1 MSDDFF
7 EQVAADKSQL
17 GFDYQDLVCLEY
29 LIDMKQGESVGLEVL
44 DDVHHERIHGGKALI
59 QVKHSVDET
68 EAVTNRDLD
77 LWKTLYNWSKA
88 LECISDDDI
97 QLIFFTNKKKTIRK
111 GLVEL
116 LAQTTIKLTDIEEKI
131 SLIKDDIDKKE
142 SFKEEGAAENPV
154 KKYVDYIDSLT
165 SEQKYRLFS
174 KIVFIFSVTDI
185 FDRLRSKI
193 EYFSIDNNKSLDVI
207 YQLIGVYRKKKYEL
221 IKGGNKLNIDF
232 DTFRK
237 EFQFDRV
244 IKLFQDRKVD
254 FSSYHSFKNINNIN
268 PKDGVFAKQLEDINI
283 DSDEIVEYAMEY
295 ATTSMFIQKMISEG
309 EFSTTEDEAVNEEL
323 YSSWR
328 TLHKRNYNGQDISN
342 EQNHMTLARNCL
354 YNLED
359 TNLVVSNS
367 TLAQPMV
374 IGKGMELSDLRWI
387 GWRKDWKKVYGGTK

>member
-29 LIDMKQGESVGLEVL
+29 LIDMKQGETVGLEVL
-44 DDVHHERIHGGKALI
+44 DDVHHERIHGEKALI
-59 QVKHSVDET
+59 QVKHSVNEA

-88 LECISDDDI
+88 LDYISDNDI
-97 QLIFFTNKKKTIRK
+97 QLIFFTNKKKTIRN
-111 GLVEL
+111 GFVEQL
-116 LAQTTIKLTDIEEKI
+116 DQTTSKLTEIEETI
-131 SLIKDDIDKKE
+131 SSIKADIDKKE
-142 SFKEEGAAENPV
+142 SVKEEDAAENPV

-165 SEQKYRLFS
+165 SEQKNRLFS

-185 FDRLRSKI
+185 FDRLRRKI
-193 EYFSIDNNKSLDVI
+193 EYFSVDNNKSLDVLN
-207 YQLIGVYRKKKYEL
+207 QLIGVYRKKKYEL
-221 IKGGNKLNIDF
+221 IKDGKKLNIDF

-244 IKLFQDRKVD
+244 IKLFQDRKVN
-254 FSSYHSFKNINNIN
+254 FSSYHGFKNINNIN
-268 PKDGVFAKQLEDINI
+268 PKDGIFAKQLEDINI
-283 DSDEIVEYAMEY
+283 DSDDIIDYAMEY
-295 ATTSMFIQKMISEG
+295 AATSMFIQKMISEG

-323 YSSWR
+323 FSSWR
-328 TLHKRNYNGQDISN
+328 TLHKRNYNGQDTSN

-367 TLAQPMV
+367 ILAQPMV

>member
-1 MSDDFF
+1 MKN
-7 EQVAADKSQL
+7 VR
-17 GFDYQDLVCLEY
+17 DLTL
-29 LIDMKQGESVGLEVL
+29 
-44 DDVHHERIHGGKALI
+44 
-59 QVKHSVDET
+59 
-68 EAVTNRDLD
+68 DLD

-165 SEQKYRLFS
+165 SEQKDRLFS

-268 PKDGVFAKQLEDINI
+268 PKDGVFAKQLEDIHI

>member
-131 SLIKDDIDKKE
+131 SLIKDNIDKKE
-142 SFKEEGAAENPV
+142 SFKEEGAADNPV

-165 SEQKYRLFS
+165 SEQKDRLFS

>member
-131 SLIKDDIDKKE
+131 SLIKDNIDKKE

-165 SEQKYRLFS
+165 SEQKDRLFS

>member
-7 EQVAADKSQL
+7 EEIAADKSQL

-59 QVKHSVDET
+59 QVKHSVNEA

-97 QLIFFTNKKKTIRK
+97 QLIFFTNKKKTTRK
-111 GLVEL
+111 GLVERL
-116 LAQTTIKLTDIEEKI
+116 DQTTSKLTDIEETI
-131 SLIKDDIDKKE
+131 SSIKADIDQKE
-142 SFKEEGAAENPV
+142 SVKEKGAAENPV
-154 KKYVDYIDSLT
+154 KKYVDYVDSLT
-165 SEQKYRLFS
+165 SEQKNSLFS
-174 KIVFIFSVTDI
+174 RIVFIFSVTDI

-193 EYFSIDNNKSLDVI
+193 EYFSVDNNKSLDVV

-244 IKLFQDRKVD
+244 IRLFQDRKVD
-254 FSSYHSFKNINNIN
+254 FSSYHGFKNINNIN
-268 PKDGVFAKQLEDINI
+268 PKDGVFAKQLDDINI
-283 DSDEIVEYAMEY
+283 DSDDIVEYAMEY
-295 ATTSMFIQKMISEG
+295 AATSMFIQKMISEG

-328 TLHKRNYNGQDISN
+328 TLHKQNYNGQDTSN

-354 YNLED
+354 YNLEG

-367 TLAQPMV
+367 ILARPMV
-374 IGKGMELSDLRWI
+374 VGKGMELSDLRRI

>member
-17 GFDYQDLVCLEY
+17 GFDYQDFVCLEY

-111 GLVEL
+111 GLVEQL
-116 LAQTTIKLTDIEEKI
+116 DQTTIKLTAIEEII
-131 SLIKDDIDKKE
+131 SSIKADIDEKE
-142 SFKEEGAAENPV
+142 SIKEEGAAENPV
-154 KKYVDYIDSLT
+154 KKYVDYVDSLT
-165 SEQKYRLFS
+165 SEKKDRLFS
-174 KIVFIFSVTDI
+174 KIVFIFSVKDI

-193 EYFSIDNNKSLDVI
+193 EYFSIDNNKSLDVV

-221 IKGGNKLNIDF
+221 IKGGNKLSISF

-254 FSSYHSFKNINNIN
+254 FSSYHGFKNINNIN

-283 DSDEIVEYAMEY
+283 DSDDIVEYAMEY
-295 ATTSMFIQKMISEG
+295 AATSMFIQKMISEG
-309 EFSTTEDEAVNEEL
+309 EFSSTEDEAVNEEL
-323 YSSWR
+323 YSCWR
-328 TLHKRNYNGQDISN
+328 SLHKRNYNGQDISN
-342 EQNHMTLARNCL
+342 DQNHMTLARNCL
-354 YNLED
+354 YDLEA

-374 IGKGMELSDLRWI
+374 IGKGIELSDLRWI

>member
-111 GLVEL
+111 GLVEQL
-116 LAQTTIKLTDIEEKI
+116 DQTTIKLTDIEEII
-131 SLIKDDIDKKE
+131 SSIKADIDEKE
-142 SFKEEGAAENPV
+142 SIKEEGAAENPV
-154 KKYVDYIDSLT
+154 RKYVDYVDSLT
-165 SEQKYRLFS
+165 SEKKDRLFS

-193 EYFSIDNNKSLDVI
+193 EYFSIDNNKSLDVV

-221 IKGGNKLNIDF
+221 IKGGNKLRIDF
-232 DTFRK
+232 GTFRK

-254 FSSYHSFKNINNIN
+254 FSSYHGFKNINNIN
-268 PKDGVFAKQLEDINI
+268 PKDGVFAKQLEDISI
-283 DSDEIVEYAMEY
+283 DSDDIVEYAMEY
-295 ATTSMFIQKMISEG
+295 AATSMFIQKMISEG

-328 TLHKRNYNGQDISN
+328 SLHKRNYNGQDVSN

-367 TLAQPMV
+367 ILAQPMV

>member
-165 SEQKYRLFS
+165 SEQKDRLFS

>member
-29 LIDMKQGESVGLEVL
+29 LIDMKQGESVGLEVI

-77 LWKTLYNWSKA
+77 LWKTLYNWSRA

-111 GLVEL
+111 GLVEQL
-116 LAQTTIKLTDIEEKI
+116 DQTTINLTDIEATI
-131 SLIKDDIDKKE
+131 SSIKADIDKKA
-142 SFKEEGAAENPV
+142 SAKEEGAAENPV
-154 KKYVDYIDSLT
+154 KKYVDYVDSLT
-165 SEQKYRLFS
+165 SEQKERLFS
-174 KIVFIFSVTDI
+174 KIVFIFSLTDI
-185 FDRLRSKI
+185 FERLRRKI
-193 EYFSIDNNKSLDVI
+193 EYFSIDNSKSLDVV
-207 YQLIGVYRKKKYEL
+207 YQLIGIYRKKKYEL
-221 IKGGNKLNIDF
+221 IKSGNKLNIDF

-237 EFQFDRV
+237 EFQFDRI
-244 IKLFQDRKVD
+244 IKLSQDRKVD
-254 FSSYHSFKNINNIN
+254 FSSYHGFKNINNIN

-283 DSDEIVEYAMEY
+283 DGDDIVEYAMEY
-295 ATTSMFIQKMISEG
+295 AATSMFIQKMISEG

-342 EQNHMTLARNCL
+342 EQVHMTLARNCL

-367 TLAQPMV
+367 ILAQPMV
-374 IGKGMELSDLRWI
+374 IGKGMELSDLLWI

>member
-1 MSDDFF
+1 MSVDFF
-7 EQVAADKSQL
+7 EQVAADKNQL

-29 LIDMKQGESVGLEVL
+29 LIDMKQGESVGLEVI

-77 LWKTLYNWSKA
+77 LWKTLYNWSRA

-111 GLVEL
+111 GLVEQL
-116 LAQTTIKLTDIEEKI
+116 DQTTINLTDIEATI
-131 SLIKDDIDKKE
+131 SSIKADIDKKA
-142 SFKEEGAAENPV
+142 SAKDEGAAENPV
-154 KKYVDYIDSLT
+154 KKYVDYVDSLT
-165 SEQKYRLFS
+165 SEQKERLFS
-174 KIVFIFSVTDI
+174 KIVFIFSLTDI
-185 FDRLRSKI
+185 FERLRRKV
-193 EYFSIDNNKSLDVI
+193 EYFSIDNSKSLDVV
-207 YQLIGVYRKKKYEL
+207 YQLIGIYRKKKYEL

-237 EFQFDRV
+237 EFQFDRI
-244 IKLFQDRKVD
+244 IKLSQDRKVD
-254 FSSYHSFKNINNIN
+254 FSSYHGFKNINNIN

-283 DSDEIVEYAMEY
+283 DGDDIVEYAMEY
-295 ATTSMFIQKMISEG
+295 AATSMFIQKMISEG

-342 EQNHMTLARNCL
+342 ETVHMTLARNCL

-367 TLAQPMV
+367 ILAQPMV

>member
-165 SEQKYRLFS
+165 SEQKDRLFS

-387 GWRKDWKKVYGGTK
+387 GWRKDWEKVYGGTK

>member
-29 LIDMKQGESVGLEVL
+29 LIDMKQGESVGLEVF

-59 QVKHSVDET
+59 QVKHSVDDT

-88 LECISDDDI
+88 LECISDDNI
-97 QLIFFTNKKKTIRK
+97 QLIFFTNKKKTTRK
-111 GLVEL
+111 GLVEQL
-116 LAQTTIKLTDIEEKI
+116 DQNTIKITGIEKEISSIKADIN
-131 SLIKDDIDKKE
+131 KKE
-142 SFKEEGAAENPV
+142 SVKEEGAAENPV
-154 KKYVDYIDSLT
+154 KKYVDYVDSLT

-174 KIVFIFSVTDI
+174 KIVFVFSVTDI

-193 EYFSIDNNKSLDVI
+193 EYFSIDSNKTLDVV

-244 IKLFQDRKVD
+244 IKLCQDRKVN
-254 FSSYHSFKNINNIN
+254 FSSYHGFKNINNIN
-268 PKDGVFAKQLEDINI
+268 PKVGVFAKQLEDINI
-283 DSDEIVEYAMEY
+283 DSDDILEYAMEY
-295 ATTSMFIQKMISEG
+295 AATSMFIQEMISEG
-309 EFSTTEDEAVNEEL
+309 EFSTTEDEAINEEL
-323 YSSWR
+323 YSFWR
-328 TLHKRNYNGQDISN
+328 ILHKRNYNGRDISN
-342 EQNHMTLARNCL
+342 EQNHMTFARNCL
-354 YNLED
+354 YDLEG

-374 IGKGMELSDLRWI
+374 IGKGMELSDLRRI

>member
-111 GLVEL
+111 GLVEQL
-116 LAQTTIKLTDIEEKI
+116 DQTTINLTDIEETI
-131 SLIKDDIDKKE
+131 SSIKGDIDKKE
-142 SFKEEGAAENPV
+142 SAKDEGAAENPV
-154 KKYVDYIDSLT
+154 KKYVDYVDSLT
-165 SEQKYRLFS
+165 SEQKERLFS
-174 KIVFIFSVTDI
+174 KIVFIFSLTDI
-185 FDRLRSKI
+185 FERLRRKI
-193 EYFSIDNNKSLDVI
+193 EYFSIDNSKSLDVV

-244 IKLFQDRKVD
+244 IKLSQDRKVD
-254 FSSYHSFKNINNIN
+254 FSSYHGFKNINNIN

-283 DSDEIVEYAMEY
+283 DGDDIVEYAMEY
-295 ATTSMFIQKMISEG
+295 AATSMFIQKMISEG

-328 TLHKRNYNGQDISN
+328 TLHKRNYNGKDISN
-342 EQNHMTLARNCL
+342 EQDHMTLARNCL

-367 TLAQPMV
+367 ILAQPMV

>member
-111 GLVEL
+111 GLVEQL
-116 LAQTTIKLTDIEEKI
+116 DQTTINLTDIEETI
-131 SLIKDDIDKKE
+131 SSIKADIDKKE
-142 SFKEEGAAENPV
+142 SAKDEGAAENPV
-154 KKYVDYIDSLT
+154 KKYVDYVDSLT
-165 SEQKYRLFS
+165 SEQKDRLFS
-174 KIVFIFSVTDI
+174 KIVFIFSLTDI
-185 FDRLRSKI
+185 FERLRRKI
-193 EYFSIDNNKSLDVI
+193 EYFSIDNSKSLDVV

-244 IKLFQDRKVD
+244 IKLSQDRKVD
-254 FSSYHSFKNINNIN
+254 FSSYHGFKNINNIN

-283 DSDEIVEYAMEY
+283 DGDDIVEYAMEY
-295 ATTSMFIQKMISEG
+295 AATSMFIQKMISEG

-328 TLHKRNYNGQDISN
+328 TLHKRNYNGKDISN
-342 EQNHMTLARNCL
+342 EQDHMTLARNCL

-367 TLAQPMV
+367 ILAQPMV

-387 GWRKDWKKVYGGTK
+387 GWRRDWKKVYGGTK

>member
-111 GLVEL
+111 GLVEQL
-116 LAQTTIKLTDIEEKI
+116 DQTTINLTNIEETI
-131 SLIKDDIDKKE
+131 SLIKADIDKKE
-142 SFKEEGAAENPV
+142 SAKDDGAAENPI
-154 KKYVDYIDSLT
+154 KKYVNYVDSLT
-165 SEQKYRLFS
+165 SEQKERLFS
-174 KIVFIFSVTDI
+174 KIVFIFSLTDI
-185 FDRLRSKI
+185 FERLRRKV
-193 EYFSIDNNKSLDVI
+193 EYFSIDNSKSLDVI

-221 IKGGNKLNIDF
+221 IKGDNKLNINF

-244 IKLFQDRKVD
+244 IKLSQDRKVD
-254 FSSYHSFKNINNIN
+254 FSNYHGFKNINNIN
-268 PKDGVFAKQLEDINI
+268 PKDGIFAKQLEDINI
-283 DSDEIVEYAMEY
+283 DSDDIVEYAMEY
-295 ATTSMFIQKMISEG
+295 AATSMFIQKMISEG

-328 TLHKRNYNGQDISN
+328 TLYKRNYNGKDISN
-342 EQNHMTLARNCL
+342 EQDHMTLARNCL

-359 TNLVVSNS
+359 TSLVVSNS
-367 TLAQPMV
+367 ILSHSLV
-374 IGKGMELSDLRWI
+374 VGKGMELSDLRWI